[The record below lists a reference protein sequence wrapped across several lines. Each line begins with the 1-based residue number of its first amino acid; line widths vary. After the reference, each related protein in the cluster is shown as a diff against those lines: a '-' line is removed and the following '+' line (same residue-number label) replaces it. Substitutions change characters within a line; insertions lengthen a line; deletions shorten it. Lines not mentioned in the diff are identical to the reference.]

1 MARLLTLDEALF
13 ALLHRRSYRA
23 AFLRGDT
30 LALHLGAED
39 REDLAT
45 IDATQI
51 ERSARRLAQSLFRRS
66 HRGTGTLVDAFP
78 ATIEAWRRDHAGA
91 PLDELAFEVFESP
104 HFERYRALPFG
115 PCGLSLEEVFFLFA
129 EDARLGDPDTRN
141 EEFVHAI
148 LKALVVTPT
157 PSFRV
162 PARLKR
168 APQGFFAVLPRGPRL
183 VAAVSGRLITGE
195 ITPFLAALLTSSE
208 PRGMIANRFGVGDA
222 ELSASLAELERLGL
236 CNTNADEND

>member
-1 MARLLTLDEALF
+1 VPPLLTLDEALF
-13 ALLHRRSYRA
+13 ALLHRRAYRA
-23 AFLRGDT
+23 AFIRGDT
-30 LALHLGAED
+30 GALHLGAAD
-39 REDLAT
+39 LEDLST

-66 HRGTGTLVDAFP
+66 HRGTGTLLDAFP
-78 ATIEAWRRDHAGA
+78 ATIDAWQRDHLGA
-91 PLDELAFEVFESP
+91 LLDELAFEVFESP

-115 PCGLSLEEVFFLFA
+115 PEGLSLEEVFFLFA
-129 EDARLGDPDTRN
+129 EDARLGDADTRK

-148 LKALVVTPT
+148 VKALAVTPA

-162 PARLKR
+162 PDSLRR

-208 PRGMIANRFGVGDA
+208 PRGIIADRFGVGDA
-222 ELSASLAELERLGL
+222 DLSASLAELGRLGL
-236 CNTNADEND
+236 APQER